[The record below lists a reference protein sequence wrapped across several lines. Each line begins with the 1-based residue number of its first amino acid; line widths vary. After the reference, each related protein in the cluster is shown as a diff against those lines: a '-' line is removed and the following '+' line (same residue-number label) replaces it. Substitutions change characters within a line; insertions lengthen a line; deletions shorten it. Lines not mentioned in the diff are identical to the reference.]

1 MNLNTLEKIARQAMK
16 GGDVAEKSSAMLR
29 SGFITPT
36 EHRSLNS
43 LSFQIAA
50 NMKANGAAEGVYAK
64 TDKIS
69 GWWM

>member
-1 MNLNTLEKIARQAMK
+1 
-16 GGDVAEKSSAMLR
+16 MLKN
-29 SGFITPT
+29 GFITPT

-50 NMKANGAAEGVYAK
+50 NMKANGGAAEGVYARK
-64 TDKIS
+64 TESD

>member
-1 MNLNTLEKIARQAMK
+1 MNLNTLEKVARQAMK
-16 GGDVAEKSSAMLR
+16 GGDVAEKSNAMLK

-64 TDKIS
+64 KNETD